1 MEDMK
6 ANANTQRIILKI
18 FLTINLRFNVCKVTK
33 SSLIERM
40 KEEKKILPLECFILF
55 AEGLLVFIKK
65 LKSFSQIA

>member
-55 AEGLLVFIKK
+55 AEGLLAFIKK
-65 LKSFSQIA
+65 LRSFFTKA